1 MRFLMSVMMVLGI
14 ASFSYGGECL
24 NGLCKKTQEHDSV
37 RSKRVVVKTP
47 WVVRK
52 PLVTKK

>member
-1 MRFLMSVMMVLGI
+1 MRFCMSVLMVLGI

-24 NGLCKKTQEHDSV
+24 NGLCKKAQELNSV
-37 RSKRVVVKTP
+37 RSKRVVVKAP

>member
-1 MRFLMSVMMVLGI
+1 MSALLVVGMSGF
-14 ASFSYGGECL
+14 SFGGECL
-24 NGLCKKTQEHDSV
+24 NGLCKKAQELNSV
-37 RSKRVVVKTP
+37 RSKRVVVKAP

>member
-1 MRFLMSVMMVLGI
+1 MRFCMSVLMVLGI

-24 NGLCKKTQEHDSV
+24 NGLCKKSSESNSV
-37 RSKRVVVKTP
+37 RSKRVVVKAP

>member
-1 MRFLMSVMMVLGI
+1 MRFLMSVLMVLGI

-24 NGLCKKTQEHDSV
+24 NGFCKRPQEHDSV

-47 WVVRK
+47 WVVRR
-52 PLVTKK
+52 PLVIKK